1 VGRGAPLARLF
12 QARRGAANCPW
23 DGMVLF
29 KVATIARRNC
39 PGTMRLGGSPF
50 WIAECGSSA
59 ESTVMLHPSAQP
71 AVPGVSIVIPVYN
84 EAESLEE
91 LLASIEQALTPS
103 NERYEVVFVDD
114 GSTDGTLDRLK
125 SLAQTH
131 DRVRVFSFRRNL
143 GKSPALLCGFQ
154 KATGQYILT
163 MDADLQDDP
172 VNFPAMYGQLISE
185 RADIVSGWRKERQDN
200 VFKVVS
206 SRIFNRLMIRLLFG
220 ASFKDMNSGL
230 KLYKAEVA
238 KELRLY
244 GGMHRFI
251 PLIAAEMGYRVAE
264 CSVRHHERKYGAS
277 KYSPVKL
284 LTEMP
289 DLLTVFFLIKYTTR
303 PLHFFGRI
311 GSALIAVGLLCLLY
325 LTVLWTQSI
334 PIGTR
339 PLLTFGVLL
348 VVIGGQTVFTGLL
361 ADLIVNVSQDRS
373 QEFPLKYA
381 SDTLAGPRAPV

>member
-1 VGRGAPLARLF
+1 
-12 QARRGAANCPW
+12 
-23 DGMVLF
+23 
-29 KVATIARRNC
+29 
-39 PGTMRLGGSPF
+39 
-50 WIAECGSSA
+50 
-59 ESTVMLHPSAQP
+59 
-71 AVPGVSIVIPVYN
+71 
-84 EAESLEE
+84 
-91 LLASIEQALTPS
+91 
-103 NERYEVVFVDD
+103 VDD

-172 VNFPAMYGQLISE
+172 INFPAMYGQLISE

-200 VFKVVS
+200 ALKIVS

-238 KELRLY
+238 QELRLY

-251 PLIAAEMGYRVAE
+251 PLIATEMGYRVAE
-264 CSVRHHERKYGAS
+264 CPVRHRERKYGAS
-277 KYSPVKL
+277 KYSPVKM

-303 PLHFFGRI
+303 PLHFFARI
-311 GSALIAVGLLCLLY
+311 GSALIAVGLLCLLH
-325 LTVLWTQSI
+325 LTVLWFQGW

-361 ADLIVNVSQDRS
+361 ADLIVNVSQDRR

-381 SDTLAGPRAPV
+381 SDTLVGPRAPA